1 MPVRQDGPVAG
12 RAPLPAA
19 APGWARV
26 LRAYGDGVRSLQRL
40 GLKYVDWTL
49 LIDAAGLRAID
60 LAGHV
65 LATARSYH
73 HLLDAALSG
82 APRRGLHRGDDL
94 AGCRAAEPAA
104 VGVSPGA
111 DRIVAF
117 DAVATR
123 YGERV
128 HDLDPDL
135 VLGDWVDLGALTL
148 RQHTMLAA
156 GEWHLHTWDLADAL
170 GWDYRPPDP
179 EVLLEGRR
187 LLPEPVPAGP
197 PWPAVLAASGRED
210 APGTRPLGP

>member
-1 MPVRQDGPVAG
+1 MAG
-12 RAPLPAA
+12 SAPLPIAA
-19 APGWARV
+19 LDPAWTRV
-26 LRAYGDGVRSLQRL
+26 LRAHGDGARALQRL

-49 LIDAAGLRAID
+49 TVAAGRWPAID

-73 HLLDAALSG
+73 HLLDAALAG
-82 APRRGLHRGDDL
+82 TPERGLPRGDDL
-94 AGCRAAEPAA
+94 ADCGAARPATLGLSA
-104 VGVSPGA
+104 GA

-123 YGERV
+123 YGERL
-128 HDLDPDL
+128 HDLEPDL
-135 VLGDWVDLGALTL
+135 VLGEWDGVGVLTL

-156 GEWHLHTWDLADAL
+156 GEWHLHAWDLAGAL
-170 GWDYRPPDP
+170 GWDYRPADP

-197 PWPAVLAASGRED
+197 AWTAVLAASGRQ
-210 APGTRPLGP
+210 APPGPRPLGP